1 MSPVPPAEVP
11 FLADLGLTLADDGD
25 TLQLTLLPRHLNRRG
40 VAHGG
45 LLMTLLDAA
54 LTRAARR
61 ADPHNHAVATVEL
74 KTSFLQPGRGT
85 LLARGQ
91 CVHRSGTLA
100 FCEAEVCDAD
110 GASIA
115 RASATLRYLRTAAQ
129 PETP

>member
-1 MSPVPPAEVP
+1 VSTVPPGEVP

-25 TLQLTLLPRHLNRRG
+25 TLQLVLQPRHLNRRG

-54 LTRAARR
+54 LTRAARH
-61 ADPHNHAVATVEL
+61 ADPHDHSVATVEL

-85 LLARGQ
+85 LQARGH

-100 FCEAEVCDAD
+100 FCEATVDDAD
-110 GASIA
+110 GRPVA
-115 RASATLRYLRTAAQ
+115 RASATLRYLRGTA
-129 PETP
+129 PDPS